1 MKIGDGTTV
10 VSTLPFVEQDLSQ
23 YVTEGE
29 LSSTISETVST
40 LSRSIDLVED
50 EITTHTS
57 KISNLETNVENN
69 TSKISTN
76 TAKIENLKASVNTGT
91 FDPTSDN
98 PAGQKSTAEAL
109 EKLDQNLQANI
120 DKKQDILTAGTS
132 ILISADKVSL
142 KDEAQGTSIGVAVL
156 TQSEFESQKSA
167 GTLKKDVI
175 YFVLEGGN

>member
-40 LSRSIDLVED
+40 LSRSIDNKANKD
-50 EITTHTS
+50 
-57 KISNLETNVENN
+57 NVV
-69 TSKISTN
+69 
-76 TAKIENLKASVNTGT
+76 LKANVNTGT
-91 FDPTSDN
+91 FDPDSYN
-98 PAGQKSTAEAL
+98 PASQMSIAGAM

>member
-1 MKIGDGTTV
+1 MDNKKITLKQTVTDKDGN
-10 VSTLPFVEQDLSQ
+10 QQ
-23 YVTEGE
+23 IK
-29 LSSTISETVST
+29 TISTYTDEAILASETN
-40 LSRSIDLVED
+40 INE
-50 EITTHTS
+50 